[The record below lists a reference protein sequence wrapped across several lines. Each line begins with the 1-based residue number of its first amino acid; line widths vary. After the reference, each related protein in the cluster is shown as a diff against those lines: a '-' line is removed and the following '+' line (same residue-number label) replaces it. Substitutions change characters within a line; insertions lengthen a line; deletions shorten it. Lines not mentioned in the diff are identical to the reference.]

1 LQKCNTTILL
11 SMHGKP
17 GTSNVCDYRVLY
29 SFTMIDSFRGG
40 ESHNYTKAPGC
51 FICSTG
57 VVVYIRWLHIFPLFP
72 LSIIF

>member
-1 LQKCNTTILL
+1 
-11 SMHGKP
+11 MHEKP
-17 GTSNVCDYRVLY
+17 GTSNACDYRVLY

-57 VVVYIRWLHIFPLFP
+57 VVMYIRWLHIFPVSSQYNILA
-72 LSIIF
+72 LSNK